1 MIYILPSV
9 YKCMNIYSALEKHT
23 ETENDSEQ

>member
-9 YKCMNIYSALEKHT
+9 YKCMNIYSALKKHT
-23 ETENDSEQ
+23 ETETDSEQ